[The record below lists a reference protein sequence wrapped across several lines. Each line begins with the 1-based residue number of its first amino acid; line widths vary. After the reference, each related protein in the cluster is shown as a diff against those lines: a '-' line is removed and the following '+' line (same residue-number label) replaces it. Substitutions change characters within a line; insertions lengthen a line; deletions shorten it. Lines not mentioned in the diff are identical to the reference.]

1 MPEAAHST
9 GCTHMLDIRS
19 RLQHRSV
26 KVGVASVDVGVGVA
40 VGTVVGSGT
49 DTGTG
54 AGVGTRLCLY

>member
-1 MPEAAHST
+1 VPEAAHST
-9 GCTHMLDIRS
+9 GCRHMLDIRS

-26 KVGVASVDVGVGVA
+26 KVGVASVDVGVA